1 MIKLEKHEKS
11 AIEEKK
17 LLNRHYYISP
27 QKTKFHGFSFLIT
40 NIKNFGLKKNKISIN
55 KLLNS
60 SKYMLRDNNKYKSCF
75 DLSRNFHFY
84 PYRPEFPSF
93 SSDKKLNALSSSIE
107 DKKNKI
113 ILKDNLIEEKKKIA
127 KINLLQRKKIS
138 ISPIPNHKIPFNKY
152 ISNKNSNKSLYN
164 IYNNDIKAY
173 KLKNKIDDYDIIFL
187 HDSLKNLNL
196 TKNNFTNNENLEK
209 ISFYKFDSLSM
220 KIKLSG
226 LCLKFYEFTKKK
238 KKSILSINNFNCK
251 KISKIK
257 FPFEFIYFFYGIN
270 LDAFLIFIIKV
281 IEYNHTKNNFE
292 LNFEKFF
299 ENFNSYK
306 INASFYD
313 LNSFIEKYD
322 NNKIKEYFRYFWD
335 VNIDNGKDKDTEK
348 GNVIEN
354 EGNNSKNFLVK
365 VQLPK
370 MTISIENN
378 IKRKSIFYSNI
389 EIDQL
394 CYFLKNN
401 FLNWD
406 QYILNY
412 FSEFKLFRFVK
423 NNLLS
428 ADKNYFEKI
437 NLFNKNF
444 NNIKDLKTI
453 RYNMNKTN
461 IILNNIKA
469 NNKSYEFFYTNY
481 KAGENSKKENYFF
494 QLILPKINIIYKDNN
509 SSINK
514 QFDLDIKTMTKLN
527 RLRKSFN
534 RKDIIKYS
542 IIYIKGKNTNS
553 KISKNSSIKR
563 INSNHENLNK
573 KNSNKN
579 LSKFSLKYNAI
590 DNIKQITKK
599 PDGNNED
606 VVDIKLNLN
615 ENIFN
620 FDEDI
625 LKYIKVDKEKN
636 DMNSKYNINDKTIN
650 NINIMEDNQDKKL
663 NIEIEKI
670 QLNWLNSNNDDKN
683 IYKFEDNESEY
694 LFDHSSLIWRKYIE
708 KNIDKIISSSIPE
721 SQIIVTPSLKNSSST
736 IKISKYIK

>member
-1 MIKLEKHEKS
+1 
-11 AIEEKK
+11 
-17 LLNRHYYISP
+17 
-27 QKTKFHGFSFLIT
+27 
-40 NIKNFGLKKNKISIN
+40 
-55 KLLNS
+55 
-60 SKYMLRDNNKYKSCF
+60 
-75 DLSRNFHFY
+75 
-84 PYRPEFPSF
+84 
-93 SSDKKLNALSSSIE
+93 
-107 DKKNKI
+107 
-113 ILKDNLIEEKKKIA
+113 
-127 KINLLQRKKIS
+127 
-138 ISPIPNHKIPFNKY
+138 
-152 ISNKNSNKSLYN
+152 
-164 IYNNDIKAY
+164 
-173 KLKNKIDDYDIIFL
+173 
-187 HDSLKNLNL
+187 
-196 TKNNFTNNENLEK
+196 
-209 ISFYKFDSLSM
+209 
-220 KIKLSG
+220 
-226 LCLKFYEFTKKK
+226 
-238 KKSILSINNFNCK
+238 
-251 KISKIK
+251 
-257 FPFEFIYFFYGIN
+257 
-270 LDAFLIFIIKV
+270 
-281 IEYNHTKNNFE
+281 
-292 LNFEKFF
+292 
-299 ENFNSYK
+299 
-306 INASFYD
+306 
-313 LNSFIEKYD
+313 
-322 NNKIKEYFRYFWD
+322 
-335 VNIDNGKDKDTEK
+335 
-348 GNVIEN
+348 
-354 EGNNSKNFLVK
+354 
-365 VQLPK
+365 
-370 MTISIENN
+370 
-378 IKRKSIFYSNI
+378 
-389 EIDQL
+389 
-394 CYFLKNN
+394 
-401 FLNWD
+401 
-406 QYILNY
+406 
-412 FSEFKLFRFVK
+412 
-423 NNLLS
+423 
-428 ADKNYFEKI
+428 
-437 NLFNKNF
+437 
-444 NNIKDLKTI
+444 
-453 RYNMNKTN
+453 MNKTN

-563 INSNHENLNK
+563 INSNHKNLNK